1 MEVKRKQIGVLA
13 AALLVGVGFAYFIL
27 GRTVEEPGTL
37 VEEFEGA
44 VDTMKVH
51 EDWTPPEIEEE
62 IAPADSVLPD
72 SLD

>member
-1 MEVKRKQIGVLA
+1 MKKRNIAMLA
-13 AALLVGVGFAYFIL
+13 AALVAGLGFAYFIL